1 MQYKISEL
9 ASCIDGDKCT
19 SSGGRNFAKETWR
32 EGYAT
37 IKQIEFF
44 NKLPK
49 KADAPIQKIDISTL
63 SKNEPVSEIKN
74 QSMSETKTDEPMITV
89 PVKWLEKVIC
99 QR

>member
-1 MQYKISEL
+1 MKL
-9 ASCIDGDKCT
+9 L
-19 SSGGRNFAKETWR
+19 SGNLTDSKAVH
-32 EGYAT
+32 
-37 IKQIEFF
+37 
-44 NKLPK
+44 PK

-74 QSMSETKTDEPMITV
+74 ESMSETKTDEPMITV